1 MYCSTK
7 RDVLMKKNSFT
18 KIEKIIDAAKNG
30 KMYILVDD
38 ENRENE
44 GDLVVPASNITA
56 KKINFMAKYGRGL
69 ICLSLTGKQAKKLNL
84 SLMSPVNKSRNQT
97 AFTVSIEARKGVT
110 TGISAKD
117 RYVTIKTAIKKNV
130 KKKEIVSPGHIF
142 PIIAKDGG
150 VLVRAGHTEGSVDIS
165 KLANKNPSGVICE
178 IMNDNGKMAK
188 GKELIEFANNHKLKI
203 GRIDDLIAYRLKVEK
218 LVKLKKTDSIKI
230 QNQKY
235 KIKVFENILDGSEN
249 FALIKGK
256 IIPGKKIRV
265 RVISSNLVQ
274 NYLMGKKFPD
284 LFNKTIKYFKKFN
297 NCVLVFIKDT
307 NLKSV
312 TQTLSVFKSIKNYKK
327 SDQMIRN
334 YGIGA
339 QIIKSLNIKKM
350 ILVTRSPKKVV
361 SLEGFGIKIIKQEII
376 KWKKKYL

>member
-1 MYCSTK
+1 MP
-7 RDVLMKKNSFT
+7 KKKFS
-18 KIEKIIDAAKNG
+18 KIREIIKTARNG
-30 KMYILVDD
+30 GMYILVDD

-44 GDLVVPASNITA
+44 GDLVFCASDVTP

-69 ICLSLTGKQAKKLNL
+69 ICLAINSSQAKKLNL
-84 SLMSPVNKSRNQT
+84 NYMSPVNKSRHQT
-97 AFTVSIEARKGVT
+97 AFTVSIEAKSGIT
-110 TGISAKD
+110 TGISAQD
-117 RYVTIKTAIKKNV
+117 RSRTIKIATKANV

-235 KIKVFENILDGSEN
+235 KIKVFENMLDGSEN

-284 LFNKTIKYFKKFN
+284 LFNKTIKYFKNFN

-312 TQTLSVFKSIKNYKK
+312 TQTLTVYKNNKSLKK

-339 QIIKSLNIKKM
+339 QIIKSLNIKNM
-350 ILVTRSPKKVV
+350 ILVTRSPKKIV
-361 SLEGFGIKIIKQEII
+361 SLEGFGLKIIRQEII
-376 KWKKKYL
+376 K